1 MITKKIS
8 LNTRDIRSLIKKL
21 NTLQNDIND
30 LPEKITKRV
39 ADEGLDTLNTYY
51 ASRTFNVNS
60 TDITTSISE
69 TQNGYKI
76 IARGKDV
83 IYTEFGTGDEG
94 EQNPFPSPDRNKYNL
109 KDYNSGKYIRKVNPN
124 NKNVKEMGITSGK
137 YWTFVKNGVLHYT
150 QGMPAGLQMFNT
162 AKDLRETII
171 PKIVKEE
178 IGDVLSKL

>member
-8 LNTRDIRSLIKKL
+8 LNTRDIQSLIKKL

-39 ADEGLDTLNTYY
+39 ADEGLDTLNMYY
-51 ASRTFNVNS
+51 ATTSQTPNT
-60 TDITTSISE
+60 TDIQTSVE
-69 TQNGYKI
+69 KTKTGYKI
-76 IARGKDV
+76 SARGRDV
-83 IYTEFGTGDEG
+83 IYAEFGTGDEG
-94 EQNPFPSPDRNKYNL
+94 QASPHPDKSKHNL
-109 KDYNSGKYIRKVNPN
+109 NDYNSGKYIRNVNPN
-124 NKNVKEMGITSGK
+124 NTKLRELGITGGK
-137 YWTFVKNGVLHYT
+137 YWTFVRDGILYYT
-150 QGMPAGLQMFNT
+150 QGIPAGLQMFNT